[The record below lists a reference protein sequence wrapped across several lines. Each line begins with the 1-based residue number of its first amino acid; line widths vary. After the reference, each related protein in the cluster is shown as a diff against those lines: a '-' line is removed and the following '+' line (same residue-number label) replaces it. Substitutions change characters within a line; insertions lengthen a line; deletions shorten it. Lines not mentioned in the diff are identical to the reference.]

1 MACLAVKLGSLTGK
15 RWAWYKILGFLVVLN
30 VCFFVVLNVCL
41 FVVLNVWF
49 FFVLNVCVFCLEYLF
64 F

>member
-1 MACLAVKLGSLTGK
+1 MAGLAVKLGCLTGK
-15 RWAWYKILGFLVVLN
+15 RWGLYKILGFLFVLN
-30 VCFFVVLNVCL
+30 VCVFSVLNVCL

-49 FFVLNVCVFCLEYLF
+49 FVVLNVCF